1 MKQLSTGTGLAVL
14 GLSAIA
20 CVLLSNT
27 KLGTPA
33 QASSTPA
40 VATVAAAALTQTAPT
55 IVWYGVSSNAFN
67 SYNNEKYMTTLAR
80 AWSDGRMEIRRIRHG
95 YDLCS
100 GDMICETPWVLVS
113 DANQGYAAF
122 ADLDLNHEV
131 DGGDLSMVLLNYGDA
146 PRQDIPPSDCPLNLI
161 NPR

>member
-14 GLSAIA
+14 GLSGIA
-20 CVLLSNT
+20 CVLLAGGRT
-27 KLGTPA
+27 DTPA
-33 QASSTPA
+33 HAATPPVAAIASSA
-40 VATVAAAALTQTAPT
+40 MAQTAPT
-55 IVWYGVSSNAFN
+55 IVWYGVTSTAYN

-122 ADLDLNHEV
+122 ADLDLNSEV
-131 DGGDLSMVLLNYGDA
+131 DGGDLAMVLLNYGDA